1 VSAGLQVV
9 FAGLQVVFAGLQVEG
24 TGPLAEGAGPLV
36 VGSGI
41 GAALVVY
48 SGPLSPWEP
57 RTVEDADV
65 NLSHCPSQSK

>member
-1 VSAGLQVV
+1 MVGAGPHLVSAGPHL
-9 FAGLQVVFAGLQVEG
+9 LS
-24 TGPLAEGAGPLV
+24 AGPLV

-57 RTVEDADV
+57 RAVEDADV
-65 NLSHCPSQSK
+65 NLPIALHKASSNNKSG